1 MLLLQ
6 IDHLMV
12 NLDLLLIVLYEK
24 GKYDIFK
31 YTKTKNVNMQK
42 PLSIRPTKEIE
53 KKLEKLIK
61 IEKMDKPALI
71 RKVLNTGLNEELKKC
86 AIELFR
92 EKKVSLAK
100 AAEIADISVIEMIDF
115 IRKEGVSLHI
125 TAEDIEEDYE
135 AAMK

>member
-1 MLLLQ
+1 
-6 IDHLMV
+6 
-12 NLDLLLIVLYEK
+12 
-24 GKYDIFK
+24 
-31 YTKTKNVNMQK
+31 
-42 PLSIRPTKEIE
+42 
-53 KKLEKLIK
+53 LIK